1 MSRNIWTETDRLTV
15 PLCKKHVNE
24 IGIVQLCNML
34 QNVKLYI
41 TFNKEITINAGTH
54 NVRMRLLNK

>member
-15 PLCKKHVNE
+15 PLCKKRVNE
-24 IGIVQLCNML
+24 KGIVQLCNML